1 MYSSADSTDSAVA
14 LIALISGDMFSSA
27 DSAVSADQ
35 RLSAKTRLVSA
46 DRDKNSA
53 DLEIAISRLSA
64 EQRLKR

>member
-1 MYSSADSTDSAVA
+1 M
-14 LIALISGDMFSSA
+14 LSSA
-27 DSAVSADQ
+27 DSADSADQ

-46 DRDKNSA
+46 DRGKNSA